1 MDFLI
6 RERGRAELDAVWGAL
21 ASAQS
26 MLLAAEEETLRMRGE
41 LERLRRGADSGTVT
55 GRPCVFE
62 GTARRL
68 AIVDTSDAWE
78 IPARTRAVPLLEP
91 DAGLAERLA
100 ALAVTD
106 VLANLASRGVLDA
119 VAALRATG
127 SPVRVRGCLAPPDGP
142 DVVMLGR
149 IEAVPGLDPDDV
161 LPVVDRR
168 RGRRVLMAGDDGD
181 RLIALRTRL
190 ARAGMSVSIAWDA
203 KQAEGLLA
211 MLVPQL
217 AIIDLALPP
226 RGGHGLAVR
235 VAAQEPAPL
244 LVVTRSS
251 RDDAGGFADAL
262 GDALRVRPGTPRAEL
277 LDQLLRPAA
286 EAATAQPSLR

>member
-6 RERGRAELDAVWGAL
+6 RERGRAELDAVRGAL
-21 ASAQS
+21 ASAQR

-41 LERLRRGADSGTVT
+41 LERLRRGADGGTGT
-55 GRPCVFE
+55 ARSFE
-62 GTARRL
+62 GAARRL

-78 IPARTRAVPLLEP
+78 TLARTRAVPLLEP
-91 DAGLAERLA
+91 DAGLPGRLA

-119 VAALRATG
+119 VAELRATG
-127 SPVRVRGCLAPPDGP
+127 SPVRIRGCLAPPDGP
-142 DVVMLGR
+142 DVVALGR
-149 IEAVPGLDPDDV
+149 IEAVRGLDPDDV
-161 LPVVDRR
+161 LPVVDRG

-203 KQAEGLLA
+203 KQAEGLLE
-211 MLVPQL
+211 MFVPQL

-244 LVVTRSS
+244 LVLTRSS
-251 RDDAGGFADAL
+251 RDDAGGFADAF

-286 EAATAQPSLR
+286 EVEAAQASLK